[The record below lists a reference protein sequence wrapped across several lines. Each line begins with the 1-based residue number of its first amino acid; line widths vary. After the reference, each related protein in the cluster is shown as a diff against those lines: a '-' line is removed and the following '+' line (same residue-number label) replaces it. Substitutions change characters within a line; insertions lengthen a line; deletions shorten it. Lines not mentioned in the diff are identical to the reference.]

1 MPNTCEC
8 RLPNLH
14 NLHTFLYMNTSWD
27 DHRFFLAI
35 ARARSL
41 TAAAKSLSVSQPTV
55 SRRLDAMEQGL
66 GVRLF
71 TRTRKGYVLTPAG
84 AELFG
89 TVVRVEED
97 LMQADRSLKGRD
109 QEISGRLRFT
119 STEIFVNGYLG
130 PHLWSFLSEH
140 PEIELHLA
148 CTQSLL
154 NIGRGEADI
163 AIRFTEKPPETLV
176 GRRLGT
182 VAYAFYTASNQ
193 AGREF
198 LGMDMDELPW
208 IGMFDENFN
217 RMLYGTFLPSTRPK
231 HRVDSM
237 AAMQAMVREG
247 LGVSILPC
255 YMADMD
261 PSLIRLTPSPLFDPK
276 FSLWM
281 LYHRDTRH
289 TRRLRLFA
297 DFLADQIRADIDLFE
312 GRLARSAS
320 TKTSA

>member
-1 MPNTCEC
+1 
-8 RLPNLH
+8 
-14 NLHTFLYMNTSWD
+14 MNMRTSWD

-41 TAAAKSLSVSQPTV
+41 TGAAKTLSVSQPTV
-55 SRRLDAMEQGL
+55 SRRLEAMEQGL

-71 TRTRKGYVLTPAG
+71 VRTRKGYELTPSG
-84 AELFG
+84 AELFQ
-89 TVVRVEED
+89 TVARVEED
-97 LMQADRSLKGRD
+97 LLQADRNLLGRD
-109 QEISGRLRFT
+109 QEISGSLRFT
-119 STEIFVNGYLG
+119 TTEIFVNGYLG
-130 PHLWSFLSEH
+130 PYIWTFLRTH

-154 NIGRGEADI
+154 SIGRGEADI
-163 AIRFTEKPPETLV
+163 AIRFTERPPETLL

-182 VAYAFYTASNQ
+182 VAYAIYAAAGP
-193 AGREF
+193 AGRPF
-198 LGMDMDELPW
+198 HDRDPDNLPW
-208 IGMFDENFN
+208 IGMFDETFN

-237 AAMQAMVREG
+237 AAMHAMVREG

-255 YMADMD
+255 YTADLD
-261 PSLIRLTPSPLFDPK
+261 PTLERLAPRPLIDPK
-276 FSLWM
+276 FDIWM

-297 DFLADQIRADIDLFE
+297 EFLGHRIKADLDLFE
-312 GRLARSAS
+312 GRRAQPGIA
-320 TKTSA
+320 TNP

>member
-1 MPNTCEC
+1 
-8 RLPNLH
+8 
-14 NLHTFLYMNTSWD
+14 
-27 DHRFFLAI
+27 
-35 ARARSL
+35 
-41 TAAAKSLSVSQPTV
+41 
-55 SRRLDAMEQGL
+55 MEQGL

-71 TRTRKGYVLTPAG
+71 ARTRKGYELTPNG
-84 AELFG
+84 AELFE
-89 TVVRVEED
+89 TVVRVEEE
-97 LMQADRSLKGRD
+97 LLQADRSLKGRD

-130 PHLWSFLSEH
+130 PHLWAFLGAH
-140 PEIELHLA
+140 PEIEMHLA
-148 CTQSLL
+148 CTQNLL

-163 AIRFTEKPPETLV
+163 AIRFTEKPPENLV

-182 VAYAFYTASNQ
+182 VAYAIYTASGPPGQ
-193 AGREF
+193 PFRDQDSE
-198 LGMDMDELPW
+198 DLPW
-208 IGMFDENFN
+208 IGMFNENFN

-255 YMADMD
+255 YTADID
-261 PSLIRLTPSPLFDPK
+261 PSLTRLTPTPLIDPK
-276 FSLWM
+276 FSVWM

-297 DFLADQIRADIDLFE
+297 DFLIDRIKTDINLFE
-312 GRLARSAS
+312 GRLAPS
-320 TKTSA
+320 TSN

>member
-1 MPNTCEC
+1 MQNMSEC
-8 RLPNLH
+8 RLCILNS
-14 NLHTFLYMNTSWD
+14 LHTFLNMTTSWD

-35 ARARSL
+35 ARTHSL

-55 SRRLDAMEQGL
+55 SRRLETMERGL

-71 TRTRKGYVLTPAG
+71 TRTRKGYALTSAG
-84 AELFG
+84 AELFE
-89 TVVRVEED
+89 TVVRVEEE
-97 LMQADRSLKGRD
+97 LMQADRSIKGRD

-130 PHLWSFLSEH
+130 PHLWSFLGTH

-148 CTQSLL
+148 CTQNLL

-182 VAYAFYTASNQ
+182 VAYAIYAASSK
-193 AGREF
+193 AGQEF
-198 LGMDMDELPW
+198 QGMDTDELPW

-255 YMADMD
+255 YTADID
-261 PSLIRLTPSPLFDPK
+261 PSLTRLTPTPLIDPK
-276 FSLWM
+276 FSIWM

-289 TRRLRLFA
+289 TGRLRLFA
-297 DFLADQIRADIDLFE
+297 DFLIDQIKTDIDLFE
-312 GRLARSAS
+312 GRLAPS
-320 TKTSA
+320 TSN